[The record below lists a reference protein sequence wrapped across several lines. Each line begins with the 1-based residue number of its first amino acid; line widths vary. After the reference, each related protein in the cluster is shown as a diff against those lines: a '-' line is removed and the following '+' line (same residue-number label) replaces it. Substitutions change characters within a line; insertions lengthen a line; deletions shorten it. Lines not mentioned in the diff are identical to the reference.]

1 MKKNPVIVLALA
13 SFIVAGSAVLAA
25 DTAAPK
31 AIVVHDKVTLKATV
45 EAIDHTNRTVDL
57 KGPKGNI
64 VSVYVD
70 ESVARFDTMKVGDV
84 VTAQYYESVAY
95 EIQAPG
101 TPAAPDS
108 ITDSSGKL
116 SGEKPG
122 GGAMVKTVATV
133 TIEEID
139 LATPAVKVKTQDGAH
154 LSFRVHDK
162 NNLKKVKVGD
172 QVKVTETAA
181 LMISVDPAK

>member
-1 MKKNPVIVLALA
+1 M
-13 SFIVAGSAVLAA
+13 AGGLTLAA

-31 AIVVHDKVTLKATV
+31 SISMHDKVTVKATV

-64 VSVYVD
+64 TTLYVD
-70 ESVARFDTMKVGDV
+70 ESVTRFDKMKVGDV
-84 VTAQYYESVAY
+84 VTAQYYESVVY
-95 EIQAPG
+95 ELQKPG

-116 SGEKPG
+116 AGEKPG
-122 GGAMVKTVATV
+122 GGAMVKAVSTV

-139 LATPAVKVKTQDGAH
+139 LATPAVKVKTSDGAH
-154 LSFRVHDK
+154 LSFRVHDV
-162 NNLKKVKVGD
+162 NNLKGVKVGD
-172 QVKVTETAA
+172 QVKITETAA
-181 LMISVDPAK
+181 LMIAVDPAK

>member
-1 MKKNPVIVLALA
+1 
-13 SFIVAGSAVLAA
+13 
-25 DTAAPK
+25 
-31 AIVVHDKVTLKATV
+31 
-45 EAIDHTNRTVDL
+45 
-57 KGPKGNI
+57 
-64 VSVYVD
+64 
-70 ESVARFDTMKVGDV
+70 
-84 VTAQYYESVAY
+84 
-95 EIQAPG
+95 
-101 TPAAPDS
+101 
-108 ITDSSGKL
+108 
-116 SGEKPG
+116 
-122 GGAMVKTVATV
+122 MVKTVSTV